1 MYADTTLEASD
12 DDAMTEAHAGLLSSL
27 RQSLSKS
34 SVGSLLASYRVS
46 IQKDLQETFGGS
58 VQNAQDRPSP
68 LVQEVHDEPHAD
80 NLPML
85 SRRVRPISM
94 AEVKH
99 TVAKIA
105 TRGRARAS
113 SLAGSSMSAFSRIS
127 ADEPATDLV
136 KSARRQ
142 SDASESGTP
151 PLTPDS
157 TFSSLADSPQTQ
169 YPALYGGFEPTPPS
183 SNDEVDQCY
192 KLSRQEIR
200 RGKRPQRILVSG
212 AHIVSCS
219 YTQHDPRVAELH
231 KRALA

>member
-1 MYADTTLEASD
+1 
-12 DDAMTEAHAGLLSSL
+12 MTEAHAGLLSSL

-58 VQNAQDRPSP
+58 VQNVQERPPP
-68 LVQEVHDEPHAD
+68 LVQEIHDEPHAD

-127 ADEPATDLV
+127 ADEPATELV

-169 YPALYGGFEPTPPS
+169 YPTLYGGFEPTPPS
-183 SNDEVDQCY
+183 SND
-192 KLSRQEIR
+192 
-200 RGKRPQRILVSG
+200 
-212 AHIVSCS
+212 
-219 YTQHDPRVAELH
+219 
-231 KRALA
+231 